1 MGLTT
6 SLTNAVSGLRV
17 NQDSLA
23 LVSKNIANSG
33 TPGYHRQSLNVVD
46 YNAQSSTYAR
56 SIGANRAFNSSL
68 QTYYNRQVSDT
79 ANSSIQASYLDRMQ
93 GFLGKPGST
102 GSLDTLFSDLQNALQ
117 GIATSPD
124 DYTSRSNAVA
134 SAQTMA
140 ETLNRLSSTIQGMR
154 QETEGQIAADVHNMN
169 GMLNSLAE
177 VNNRMLD
184 LGMTDSARASLLD
197 QRDRLVGSLAELI
210 DVRADYRGDGTVAL
224 MTRSGVGLLDNG
236 VSTFKFE
243 SAGSLS
249 ANSVFD
255 PLSSETKVGKLTLTT
270 PSGLTI
276 DLVTQGVLQGGELG
290 GLVTLRDKTL
300 VEAQDQLDEIASGL
314 ALAFSTVKDPGMAA
328 SDGVPVTPATG
339 FDLDLSNLKPGN
351 DILFSYSENG
361 VSKQV
366 RVVNSTDPFDYP
378 DASGQRV
385 IGIDL
390 SGQESLPAG
399 DMTAAAATAAAALN
413 GKFNGLT
420 ISSTG
425 AGNLRILDDGALGTT
440 DVKSATVRTTST
452 GLQGAGLAFNLF
464 VDQGNAAYTNNLD
477 GDPPQKQGFAA
488 RISVNSAIVANNKL
502 MVQHEVGGT
511 LGDADRAN
519 YVIDQL
525 ANMSFTSGGN
535 PAANADKFQL
545 TGKLGEVIGQ
555 VIGFQGSTIN
565 AALTKADDRQLT
577 LDTISDQMQ
586 TEYGVNLDE
595 EMARLMELQN
605 AYSANAR
612 VVSVVKELL
621 DALLGAV

>member
-17 NQDSLA
+17 NQDALG
-23 LVSKNIANSG
+23 LVSKNIGNSG

-46 YNAQSSTYAR
+46 YNSQSSSYAR
-56 SIGANRAFNSSL
+56 SVGASRAFNISL

-79 ANSSIQASYLDRMQ
+79 ANSSIQASYLDRVQ
-93 GFLGKPGST
+93 GFLGKPGSA
-102 GSLDTLFSDLQNALQ
+102 GSLDTIFSKLQNSLQ

-134 SAQTMA
+134 AAQTMA
-140 ETLNRLSSTIQGMR
+140 ETLNRLSSTVQGMR
-154 QETEGQIAADVHNMN
+154 QETEGQIASNVHNIN
-169 GMLNSLAE
+169 GMLNSLSE
-177 VNNRMLD
+177 VNTRMLD
-184 LGMTDSARASLLD
+184 LGMTDSARATLLD
-197 QRDRLVGSLAELI
+197 QRDRLVGSVAELI

-249 ANSVFD
+249 PESTFD
-255 PLSSETKVGKLTLTT
+255 PLSNDSKVGKLTLTT

-276 DLVTQGVLQGGELG
+276 DLVSQGVLQGGQLG

-300 VEAQDQLDEIASGL
+300 VEAQEQLDEIASGL
-314 ALAFSTVKDPGMAA
+314 ALAFSTVKNSGVAA
-328 SDGVPVTPATG
+328 SDGAAPTPATG
-339 FDLDLSNLKPGN
+339 FDLDISGLKAGN
-351 DILFSYSENG
+351 DLLFTYTENG
-361 VSKQV
+361 TSKQV
-366 RVVNSTDPFDYP
+366 RVVNSTDPVDYM

-385 IGIDL
+385 IGVDL
-390 SGQESLPAG
+390 SGDP
-399 DMTAAAATAAAALN
+399 TAAAAALDAKFPGLN
-413 GKFNGLT
+413 ITMNAGK
-420 ISSTG
+420 
-425 AGNLRILDDGALGTT
+425 LRILDDGAVGTT
-440 DVKSATVRTTST
+440 DVKSAVSRTTST
-452 GLQGAGLAFNLF
+452 ALQGAGLAFNLF
-464 VDQGNAAYTNNLD
+464 VDQGNSAYTNNLD
-477 GDPPQKQGFAA
+477 TDPPQKQGFAG
-488 RISVNSAIVANNKL
+488 RISVNTAIVANNKL

-525 ANMSFTSGGN
+525 SNMSFTSGGN
-535 PAANADKFQL
+535 PAANANKFQL

-555 VIGFQGSTIN
+555 VIGFQGATIN
-565 AALTKADDRQLT
+565 AALTKADDRKLT
-577 LDTISDQMQ
+577 LDTISDQMS

-612 VVSVVKELL
+612 VISVVKELL
-621 DALLGAV
+621 DALLGSV

>member
-17 NQDSLA
+17 NQDSLG

-46 YNAQSSTYAR
+46 YNSQDSSYAR
-56 SIGANRAFNSSL
+56 SVGANRAFNQSL
-68 QTYYNRQVSDT
+68 QSYYNRQVSDT
-79 ANSSIQASYLDRMQ
+79 ANSSIQASYLDRLQ
-93 GFLGKPGST
+93 GFLGKPGAA
-102 GSLDTLFSDLQNALQ
+102 GSLDTIYSDLQNSLQ
-117 GIATSPD
+117 AMATSPD
-124 DYTSRSNAVA
+124 DYTSRSNAVTA
-134 SAQTMA
+134 AQTMA

-154 QETEGQIAADVHNMN
+154 QETEGQIAANVHKMN
-169 GMLNSLAE
+169 GMLNSLSE
-177 VNNRMLD
+177 VNGRMLD

-197 QRDRLVGSLAELI
+197 QRDRLVASVGELI

-236 VSTFKFE
+236 VSTFSFK

-255 PLSSETKVGKLTLTT
+255 PNSAETKVGQLSLTT

-300 VEAQDQLDEIASGL
+300 VEAQEQLDEIASGL
-314 ALAFSTVKDPGMAA
+314 AQAFSTVNTPGVAA
-328 SDGVPVTPATG
+328 DDGVAPNPATG
-339 FDLDLSNLKPGN
+339 FDIDTNALKSGN
-351 DILFSYSENG
+351 DVLFSYSEG
-361 VSKQV
+361 GETKQV
-366 RVVNSTDPFDYP
+366 RVVNSTDAVDYF

-385 IGIDL
+385 VGIDL
-390 SGQESLPAG
+390 SGN
-399 DMTAAAATAAAALN
+399 ATAAAAALN
-413 GKFNGLT
+413 AKFSGLNIT
-420 ISSTG
+420 STG
-425 AGNLRILDDGALGTT
+425 AGNLRVLDDGALGKT
-440 DVKSATVRTTST
+440 DVKSAVARSTST
-452 GLQGAGLAFNLF
+452 GLQGAGLALNLF
-464 VDQGNAAYTNNLD
+464 VDQGNSTYTNNLD
-477 GDPPQKQGFAA
+477 SDPPQKQGFAA
-488 RISVNSAIVANNKL
+488 RISINAAVVANNKL

-519 YVIDQL
+519 YIISQL
-525 ANMSFTSGGN
+525 DSMNFTSGGN
-535 PAANADKFQL
+535 PAANKDKFQL
-545 TGKLGEVIGQ
+545 TGTLGEVISQ
-555 VIGFQGSTIN
+555 VVGFQGANIN

-586 TEYGVNLDE
+586 SEYGVNLDE

-621 DALLGAV
+621 DALLASV

>member
-23 LVSKNIANSG
+23 LVSKNISNSG
-33 TPGYHRQSLNVVD
+33 TPGYHSQSLNVVD
-46 YNAQSSTYAR
+46 YNSQSSSYAR
-56 SIGANRAFNSSL
+56 SVGASRAFNASL

-79 ANSSIQASYLDRMQ
+79 ANSSIQASYLDRLQ
-93 GFLGKPGST
+93 GFMGKPGSA
-102 GSLDTLFSDLQNALQ
+102 GSLDTIFSDLQNALQ

-124 DYTSRSNAVA
+124 DYTSRSNAVT

-140 ETLNRLSSTIQGMR
+140 ETLNRLSGTIQGMR
-154 QETEGQIAADVHNMN
+154 QEAEGQIASDVHNIN
-169 GMLNSLAE
+169 GMLNSLSE
-177 VNNRMLD
+177 VNSRMLD
-184 LGMTDSARASLLD
+184 LGMTDSARATLLD
-197 QRDRLVGSLAELI
+197 QRDRLVGSVAELI

-224 MTRSGVGLLDNG
+224 MTRSGVGLIDNG

-255 PLSSETKVGKLTLTT
+255 PNSTDTKVGKLTLTT

-276 DLVTQGVLQGGELG
+276 DLVSQGVLQGGELG
-290 GLVTLRDKTL
+290 GLVALRDKTL
-300 VEAQDQLDEIASGL
+300 VEAQEQLDEIASGL
-314 ALAFSTVKDPGMAA
+314 AQAFSTVNSPGVAAPAGALAGDP
-328 SDGVPVTPATG
+328 SG
-339 FDLDLSNLKPGN
+339 FDVDLSALRPGN
-351 DILFSYSENG
+351 DVLFSYTEGG

-366 RVVNSTDPFDYP
+366 RIVNSTDAVDYM

-385 IGIDL
+385 IGVDL
-390 SGQESLPAG
+390 TG
-399 DMTAAAATAAAALN
+399 DSSALAASDAAAALN
-413 GKFNGLT
+413 IKFPGLT

-425 AGNLRILDDGALGTT
+425 AGNLRILDQGAAGTT
-440 DVKSATVRTTST
+440 DVKSAVARSTST

-477 GDPPQKQGFAA
+477 GVPPQKQGFAA
-488 RISVNSAIVANNKL
+488 RISVNTAVVANNKL
-502 MVQHEVGGT
+502 MVQYEVGGT

-519 YVIDQL
+519 YIIDQL
-525 ANMSFTSGGN
+525 SSMSFTSGGN
-535 PAANADKFQL
+535 PASNANKFQL
-545 TGKLGEVIGQ
+545 TGNLGSVIGQ
-555 VIGFQGSTIN
+555 VIGFQGSSIN

-577 LDTISDQMQ
+577 LDTISDQMD
-586 TEYGVNLDE
+586 TEYGVNLDS

-605 AYSANAR
+605 AYAANAR
-612 VVSVVKELL
+612 VISVVKELL

>member
-23 LVSKNIANSG
+23 LVSKNISNSG

-56 SIGANRAFNSSL
+56 SVGAARAFNSSL

-93 GFLGKPGST
+93 GFLGKPGSA
-102 GSLDTLFSDLQNALQ
+102 GSLDTILSDLQNALQ
-117 GIATSPD
+117 GVATSPD

-134 SAQTMA
+134 SAQNMA

-154 QETEGQIAADVHNMN
+154 QETEGQIASDVHNIN
-169 GMLNSLAE
+169 GMLNSLSE
-177 VNNRMLD
+177 VNSRMLD
-184 LGMTDSARASLLD
+184 LGMTDSARATLLD
-197 QRDRLVGSLAELI
+197 QRDRLVGSVAEMI

-249 ANSVFD
+249 ANSIFD
-255 PLSSETKVGKLTLTT
+255 PLSNDTEVGKLTLTT

-276 DLVTQGVLQGGELG
+276 DLVSQGVLQGGELG

-300 VEAQDQLDEIASGL
+300 VEAQEQLDEIASGL
-314 ALAFSTVKDPGMAA
+314 AQAFSTVKNPGQA
-328 SDGVPVTPATG
+328 VTVGAATG
-339 FDLDLSNLKPGN
+339 FDIDLGVLKPGN
-351 DILFSYSENG
+351 DVLLSYSEGG

-366 RVVNSTDPFDYP
+366 RVINSTKAADYM

-385 IGIDL
+385 IALDL
-390 SGQESLPAG
+390 SGNS
-399 DMTAAAATAAAALN
+399 ATAAAALSA
-413 GKFNGLT
+413 KLPGLAIT
-420 ISSTG
+420 STG
-425 AGNLRILDDGALGTT
+425 AGNLRILDDGATGNT
-440 DVKSATVRTTST
+440 DVKTAVARSTST
-452 GLQGAGLAFNLF
+452 TLQGDGLAFNLF
-464 VDQGNAAYTNNLD
+464 VDQGNSAFTNNLD
-477 GDPPQKQGFAA
+477 TDPPQKQGFAS
-488 RISVNSAIVANNKL
+488 RISVNTAIVANNKL

-525 ANMSFTSGGN
+525 ANMSFTSGGD
-535 PAANADKFQL
+535 PVANSNKFQL
-545 TGKLGEVIGQ
+545 TGDLGTIIGQ
-555 VIGFQGSTIN
+555 VIGFQGASIN

-577 LDTISDQMQ
+577 LDTISDQMT

-621 DALLGAV
+621 TALLNAV

>member
-17 NQDSLA
+17 NQDSLG
-23 LVSKNIANSG
+23 LVSRNIANSG
-33 TPGYHRQSLNVVD
+33 TPGYHKQSLNVVD
-46 YNAQSSTYAR
+46 YNTQTSSYAR
-56 SIGANRAFNSSL
+56 SVGANRAFNASL

-79 ANSSIQASYLDRMQ
+79 ANSSIQASYLDRLQ
-93 GFLGKPGST
+93 GFLGKPGT
-102 GSLDTLFSDLQNALQ
+102 AGSLDTLFSDLQNSLQ
-117 GIATSPD
+117 SVATSPD
-124 DYTSRSNAVA
+124 DYTTRSNAVA
-134 SAQTMA
+134 SAQNMA
-140 ETLNRLSSTIQGMR
+140 ETLNRLSNTIQGMR
-154 QETEGQIAADVHNMN
+154 QETEGQIASNVHNMN

-184 LGMTDSARASLLD
+184 LGMTDSARSALLD
-197 QRDRLVGSLAELI
+197 QRDRPVGSVAELI

-236 VSTFKFE
+236 VSTFSFE

-255 PLSSETKVGKLTLTT
+255 PNSSENKVGKLSLTT

-300 VEAQDQLDEIASGL
+300 VEAQEQLDEIASGL
-314 ALAFSTVKDPGMAA
+314 AQAFSTVKNPGVAA
-328 SDGVPVTPATG
+328 TDGVANG
-339 FDLDLSNLKPGN
+339 FDIDLTTLKPGN
-351 DILFSYSENG
+351 DVLFTYSENG
-361 VSKQV
+361 VNKQV
-366 RVVNSTDPFDYP
+366 RVVNSTDPVDYM

-390 SGQESLPAG
+390 SGNS
-399 DMTAAAATAAAALN
+399 TAAAAALN
-413 GKFNGLT
+413 AKFSGLA

-425 AGNLRILDDGALGTT
+425 AGNLRILDDGAIGAT
-440 DVKSATVRTTST
+440 DVKTAVARSTST

-464 VDQGNAAYTNNLD
+464 VDQGNTAFTNNLD
-477 GDPPQKQGFAA
+477 SDPPQKQGFAA
-488 RISVNSAIVANNKL
+488 RISVNTAIVANNKL

-519 YVIDQL
+519 YIIDQL
-525 ANMSFTSGGN
+525 ASMSFTSGGN

-545 TGKLGEVIGQ
+545 TGNLGNLIGQ
-555 VIGFQGSTIN
+555 VLGFQGGNIN
-565 AALTKADDRQLT
+565 AALTKYDDRQLT

-605 AYSANAR
+605 AYAANAR

>member
-6 SLTNAVSGLRV
+6 SLTNAVSGLKV

-23 LVSKNIANSG
+23 LVSRNISNSG
-33 TPGYHRQSLNVVD
+33 TPGYHKQSLNVVD
-46 YNAQSSTYAR
+46 YNAQTSTYAR
-56 SIGANRAFNSSL
+56 SVGANRAFNTSL

-79 ANSSIQASYLDRMQ
+79 ANSSVQANYLNRVQ

-102 GSLDTLFSDLQNALQ
+102 GSLDTIFGDLQNSLQ
-117 GIATSPD
+117 AIATSPD
-124 DYTSRSNAVA
+124 DYTSRANAVA

-154 QETEGQIAADVHNMN
+154 QETEGQIASDVHNMN

-177 VNNRMLD
+177 VNSRMLD
-184 LGMTDSARASLLD
+184 LGMTDSARSALLD
-197 QRDRLVGSLAELI
+197 QRDRLVGSVAELI

-236 VSTFKFE
+236 VSTFSFE

-255 PLSSETKVGKLTLTT
+255 PNSAATKVGKLTLTT

-300 VEAQDQLDEIASGL
+300 VEAQEQLDEIASGL
-314 ALAFSTVKDPGMAA
+314 ALAFSTVKNPGVAA
-328 SDGVPVTPATG
+328 SDGAVPPATG
-339 FDLDLSNLKPGN
+339 FDIDLSALKPGN
-351 DILFSYSENG
+351 DVLFSYTEGG

-366 RVVNSTDPFDYP
+366 RVVNSTDPVDYK

-390 SGQESLPAG
+390 SGNS
-399 DMTAAAATAAAALN
+399 TAAAAALSA
-413 GKFNGLT
+413 KLPGLAIT
-420 ISSTG
+420 STG
-425 AGNLRILDDGALGTT
+425 AGNLRILDDGATGNT
-440 DVKSATVRTTST
+440 DVKSAVARSTST

-464 VDQGNAAYTNNLD
+464 VDQGNAVYTNNLD

-488 RISVNSAIVANNKL
+488 RISVNTAILADNKL

-519 YVIDQL
+519 YIIHQL
-525 ANMSFTSGGN
+525 ASMSFTSGGN
-535 PAANADKFQL
+535 PAANAGKFQL
-545 TGKLGEVIGQ
+545 TGKLSEVIGQ
-555 VIGFQGSTIN
+555 VIGFQGASIN

-612 VVSVVKELL
+612 VISVVKELL
-621 DALLGAV
+621 DALLASV